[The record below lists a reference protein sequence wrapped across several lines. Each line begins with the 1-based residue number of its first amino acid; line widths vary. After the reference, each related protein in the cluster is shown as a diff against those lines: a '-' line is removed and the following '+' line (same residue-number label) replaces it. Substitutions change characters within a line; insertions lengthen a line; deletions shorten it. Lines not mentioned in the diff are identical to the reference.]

1 MAVFADL
8 GTPRPK
14 VLEKGTTL
22 VVQMYRN
29 GEELRLGFHD
39 HGTGKVVEQCGPER
53 RVHASY
59 VALLASERFGDLRR
73 WAQTQSMLL
82 RESLVGID
90 PKHGGIDISGTLAE
104 THDELDVA
112 QLDEFLS
119 VPALSDRSVQVML
132 IDGPAGIGKTKFI
145 EMIALSRALRYAQS
159 GRPLLLHV
167 QSRGR
172 VLSYLQDLMAFSL
185 QRLRLTVTF
194 DQLPVLARHGLVT
207 LAIDGFD
214 ELGDPN
220 GYDLAWGQFNDT
232 IAEVRG
238 QSTVILA
245 GRETFIG
252 LERLK
257 QALPALEQ
265 QDVVRS
271 LTLQPPSTQEA
282 TRWLRRKGWAQK
294 DVGEISDLLD
304 AGNRRHVMGVF
315 CDAGGLRAES
325 RNGRHSAR
333 CRRNHPDR
341 SGVKDGYRRGSAE
354 IRGNGNAETATR
366 TSRP

>member
-1 MAVFADL
+1 MWSRAAHACVVCRP
-8 GTPRPK
+8 PR
-14 VLEKGTTL
+14 VG
-22 VVQMYRN
+22 
-29 GEELRLGFHD
+29 
-39 HGTGKVVEQCGPER
+39 
-53 RVHASY
+53 A
-59 VALLASERFGDLRR
+59 LRR
-73 WAQTQSMLL
+73 LAPLGADAIHVVARVLGGHRPQTW
-82 RESLVGID
+82 RNRD
-90 PKHGGIDISGTLAE
+90 FRHLAE
-104 THDELDVA
+104 THVELGVA
-112 QLDEFLS
+112 QLDEDLS
-119 VPALSDRSVQVML
+119 APAPSDRSVQVML

-145 EMIALSRALRYAQS
+145 EMIALSRAQRYAQS

-232 IAEVRG
+232 IAQVRG

-257 QALPALEQ
+257 RALPALEQ
-265 QDVVRS
+265 QDIVRS
-271 LTLQPPSTQEA
+271 LTLQPPSTKGA
-282 TRWLRRKGWAQK
+282 TRWLRRKGWPQR
-294 DVGEISDLLD
+294 DVGEVSGLLD
-304 AGNRRHVMGVF
+304 AGSYALRPFFLSPTRR
-315 CDAGGLRAES
+315 A
-325 RNGRHSAR
+325 
-333 CRRNHPDR
+333 
-341 SGVKDGYRRGSAE
+341 RRGQ
-354 IRGNGNAETATR
+354 ETA
-366 TSRP
+366 